1 MIYLISDL
9 HGDENFKGFNEYLEK
24 ATKDDLLIIL
34 GDVGLN
40 FDNSEKTKKFTKYFL
55 SANKR
60 VAILDGNHDNF
71 EYLNSFPIEKWKGGV
86 VSRLTENVLHLKRGN
101 IYEIQGKSFFV
112 FGGCKSSSKWK
123 EAGLWHDGEEPSKEE
138 LTLAY
143 ENLKKA
149 NYKVDYVLTHKYE
162 QTPPRGTVSL
172 DLQKLTSFIEENV
185 KYKRWYAGHWHKN
198 QILDEKHLFVYDELI
213 KIDE

>member
-9 HGDENFKGFNEYLEK
+9 HGEENFKGFNDYLEK

-40 FDNSEKTKKFTKYFL
+40 FDNSEKTKKFTEYFL
-55 SANKR
+55 SAPKS

-71 EYLNSFPIEKWKGGV
+71 EYLNSFPFEKWKGGV
-86 VSRLTENVLHLKRGN
+86 VSRLTKNIVHLKRGN
-101 IYEIQGKSFFV
+101 IYEIQGKRFFV
-112 FGGCKSSSKWK
+112 FGGCKSSPKWK
-123 EAGLWHDGEEPSKEE
+123 DAGLWHDGEEPSKEE

-162 QTPPRGTVSL
+162 QTPPRGTVSK
-172 DLQKLTSFIEENV
+172 DLQKLTLFIEENV

-198 QILDEKHLFVYDELI
+198 QILDEKHLFVYDELV